1 MEALMYVVFGVFLL
15 LFYSIG
21 FSTGQR
27 VIKKEESVTP
37 ITKKIVNAITNKN
50 EETSESYAEDEDND
64 EISKVLHNIEVYDG
78 TGKGQI
84 DV

>member
-1 MEALMYVVFGVFLL
+1 MEALMYIIFGVFLL

-50 EETSESYAEDEDND
+50 DETSESYAEDEDD

>member
-1 MEALMYVVFGVFLL
+1 MEALMYIVFGVFLL

-27 VIKKEESVTP
+27 VMKKEESVTP

-50 EETSESYAEDEDND
+50 EETSDSYAEDEDD

>member
-1 MEALMYVVFGVFLL
+1 MEALMYIVFGVFLL

-27 VIKKEESVTP
+27 VIKKEEPTP

-50 EETSESYAEDEDND
+50 EETSETYAENEDDD

>member
-21 FSTGQR
+21 FSVGQR
-27 VIKKEESVTP
+27 VIKKEESTP
-37 ITKKIVNAITNKN
+37 IAKKIVNAITNKN
-50 EETSESYAEDEDND
+50 DETSESYAEDEDD

>member
-1 MEALMYVVFGVFLL
+1 MEALMYIVFGVFLL

-27 VIKKEESVTP
+27 VMKKEESVTP

-50 EETSESYAEDEDND
+50 EETSESYTEDEDD